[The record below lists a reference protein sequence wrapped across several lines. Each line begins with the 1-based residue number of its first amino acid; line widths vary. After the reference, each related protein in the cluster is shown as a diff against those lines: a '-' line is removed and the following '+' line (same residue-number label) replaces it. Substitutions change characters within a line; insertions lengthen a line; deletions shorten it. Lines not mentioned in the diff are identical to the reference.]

1 MCLERER
8 EKWDERECEKKRIR
22 EGRDRQNDKEG
33 GYDIVREVKSY
44 YAGGDIER

>member
-1 MCLERER
+1 MCLERVR
-8 EKWDERECEKKRIR
+8 EKEEKRR
-22 EGRDRQNDKEG
+22 GRDRQSDKEG

>member
-1 MCLERER
+1 MCLERVR
-8 EKWDERECEKKRIR
+8 EKEEKRE

>member
-1 MCLERER
+1 MCLERVR
-8 EKWDERECEKKRIR
+8 EKEEKRG
-22 EGRDRQNDKEG
+22 GRDRQNDKEG

>member
-8 EKWDERECEKKRIR
+8 EKEEKRV
-22 EGRDRQNDKEG
+22 GRDRQNDKEG

>member
-1 MCLERER
+1 MCLERVR
-8 EKWDERECEKKRIR
+8 EKDEKG